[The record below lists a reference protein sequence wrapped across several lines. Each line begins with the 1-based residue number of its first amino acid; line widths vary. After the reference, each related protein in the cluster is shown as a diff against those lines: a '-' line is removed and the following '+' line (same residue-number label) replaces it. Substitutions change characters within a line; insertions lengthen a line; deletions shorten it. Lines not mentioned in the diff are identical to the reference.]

1 MPPYLN
7 GGVDLFTGTLSS
19 MRTNLYL
26 FYRCFLS
33 LALLSPQLTM
43 AQADISYENAFPNLT
58 FDLPV
63 EIQHA
68 GDGTDRL
75 FVLEQPGRIKVFA
88 NDRGATASET
98 FLDLTGIVSFSSGQE
113 IGLLGLA
120 FHPQFSSNRYFYVY
134 HTRQSSV
141 SGVNVELVLA
151 RYRVSATNPNR
162 ADPNSRLEI
171 FSFDKNQRE
180 SNHNGGKI
188 AFGPDGYLY
197 ASLGDGGGGGD
208 PQGNAQNLNT
218 IFGSI
223 LRIDV
228 DLDGSNPVE
237 TNPDAPN
244 GRYEIPSDNP
254 RVGRSGLDE
263 LYAWGIRNTWKFSF
277 DGATGRLWGGDVGQ
291 GVLEE
296 INLLQRGG
304 NYGWNRFEGTGTYRS
319 ATSLV
324 TTPDTKPVYTYN
336 HDNGDRSI
344 TLGYVYRG
352 RLTNPAIRDKL
363 LFADYVSGRV
373 WAMDYDETAGTG
385 SAQLLFRTNGE
396 PVSSFGLDEA
406 GEIYFS
412 EYDRSGSIFRIVD
425 ENDTTPTTTA
435 VDGLGSWQALG
446 SGISGVVDAIA
457 TDGDRV
463 YAAGNFTTAGGR
475 TANNLAVYT
484 PGDGWRALAS
494 GSNGRISA
502 LTVGADG
509 RLYAGGSFTTI
520 GGVSARNIAVWDGTA
535 WQALGSGTNGA
546 VLALASNGSDV
557 YAGGTFVTAGGRTV
571 NNIARWN
578 GSWTALTDSGTGVA
592 GTNNEVRSIAFDE
605 TGTLYIGGNFGSAGN
620 RTANRIATFN
630 GSRWGTLGSG
640 TSGFVQAIVITDDNI
655 YAGGNFAIAGGRTVN
670 RVARWDR
677 SARSWQA
684 LGQGVSGNVNSLYHD
699 GTYLYVGGSF
709 ETATT
714 GDNQSYIVNN
724 VTRWSDALQWQALGT
739 GKSVGTNNLVNTL
752 VPVEDGLYAGGNFT
766 TAGATTA
773 GRVARWTRP
782 DCSLIPY
789 VNINRSGWTQANT
802 VLIEAGDEV
811 WFGPQSVDF
820 GITSSPWSYTGPNN
834 FTSTGRS
841 LRLTDVGLD
850 RAGDYTVTNTD
861 PDGCTASLT
870 YTIEIDDPTV
880 PIVNGTVYEM
890 EPQHDTRLRL
900 DVREGS
906 TENSTLVDGYRRHGS
921 ANQQW
926 KFISLGNNVYE
937 IEPQNAIGK
946 RLDVAGGS
954 RATNTEIHIYERH
967 SSNNQRWQA
976 LPVGDGTYRFA
987 PLNAPDNRLDI
998 ENVGGVPRALSRTL
1012 DRGNSQRWRLIP
1024 VGTAAVSR
1032 RSPAAITSPLSL
1044 KDEFVLYPN
1053 PVSSQLTVE
1062 SRRDYRLELY
1072 DVSGRRVLDA
1082 RYAEGV
1088 TQVEMGRFPA
1098 GTYVVKL
1105 IPVDGQEATTVQ
1117 IVKE

>member
-1 MPPYLN
+1 MHTNPYP
-7 GGVDLFTGTLSS
+7 F
-19 MRTNLYL
+19 
-26 FYRCFLS
+26 S
-33 LALLSPQLTM
+33 LLLLLLAVIFPSGARGQD
-43 AQADISYENAFPNLT
+43 DISYENAFPNLT
-58 FDLPV
+58 FEFPV
-63 EIQHA
+63 EIQAA
-68 GDGTDRL
+68 GDGSDRL
-75 FVLEQPGRIKVFA
+75 FVVEQPGRIRVF
-88 NDRGATASET
+88 DRARQTTTAAT
-98 FLDLTGIVSFSSGQE
+98 FLDLTGIVSFSTGQE

-120 FHPQFSSNRYFYVY
+120 FHPRFADNGYFYVY

-151 RYRVSATNPNR
+151 RYRVSASNPNR
-162 ADPNSRLEI
+162 ADPDSRFEI

-352 RLTNPAIRDKL
+352 RLTNPAIKDKL

-373 WAMDYDETAGTG
+373 WAMAYDEAAGTG

-435 VDGLGSWQALG
+435 IDGIGSWQALG
-446 SGISGVVDAIA
+446 SGISGVVDATA
-457 TDGDRV
+457 TYGDRV

-475 TANNLAVYT
+475 AANNIAVYT

-520 GGVSARNIAVWDGTA
+520 GGVSARNVAAWNGSS
-535 WQALGSGTNGA
+535 WQALGSGTDGT
-546 VLALASNGSDV
+546 VLSLATNGSDV

-578 GSWTALTDSGTGVA
+578 GSWAALTDSGTGVS
-592 GTNNEVRSIAFDE
+592 GTNNEVRSIAFDGA
-605 TGTLYIGGNFGSAGN
+605 GTLYIGGNFGSAGN
-620 RTANRIATFN
+620 RTANRIATFD

-640 TSGFVQAIVITDDNI
+640 TSGFVQAIAVTDDYI
-655 YAGGNFAIAGGRTVN
+655 YAGGNFAVAGGQTVN
-670 RVARWDR
+670 RIARWNR
-677 SARSWQA
+677 GAQTWEA
-684 LGQGVSGNVNSLYHD
+684 VGQGVSGNVNTLYYD
-699 GTYLYVGGSF
+699 GSHLYAGGSF
-709 ETATT
+709 TLATT
-714 GDNQSYIVNN
+714 SGDQNYLVNN
-724 VTRWSDALQWQALGT
+724 VARWAPATQWEALGT
-739 GKSVGTNNLVNTL
+739 GKAVGTDNQVNAL
-752 VPVEDGLYAGGNFT
+752 LPVPGGDGLYAGGSFT
-766 TAGATTA
+766 TAGTA
-773 GRVARWTRP
+773 SAAAIGRWTQP
-782 DCSLIPY
+782 SCSLIPY
-789 VNINRSGWTQANT
+789 VRVNADAWQRTTLAQVELGEQ
-802 VLIEAGDEV
+802 VR
-811 WFGPQSVDF
+811 FGPQSQTY
-820 GITSSPWSYTGPNN
+820 GLPRTGWSWTGPGN
-834 FTSTGRS
+834 FTATTRELNFAAVRTGH
-841 LRLTDVGLD
+841 LGT
-850 RAGDYTVTNTD
+850 YTVTHTD
-861 PDGCTASLT
+861 QDGCTAPLSF
-870 YTIEIDDPTV
+870 TIEGPGSLIADGAV
-880 PIVNGTVYEM
+880 FEM
-890 EPQHDTRLRL
+890 QPQHSTGLRL
-900 DVREGS
+900 DVREAS
-906 TENSTLVDGYRRHGS
+906 TENSTLVDGFRRNGN

-926 KFISLGNNVYE
+926 KFIHLGDDVYE
-937 IEPQNAIGK
+937 IEPQHAPGK

-954 RATNTEIHIYERH
+954 QATNTEIHIYDRH
-967 SSNNQRWQA
+967 ASNNQRWRA
-976 LPVGDGTYRFA
+976 LPVGDGNFRFE
-987 PLNAPDNRLDI
+987 PLNAPGKRLDI

-1012 DRGNSQRWRLIP
+1012 DSGNSQRWRLIP
-1024 VGTAAVSR
+1024 VSAGGALLRPIVAAVDSESAELDGFR
-1032 RSPAAITSPLSL
+1032 
-1044 KDEFVLYPN
+1044 LYPN
-1053 PVSSQLTVE
+1053 PVSDRLTVE
-1062 SRRDYRLELY
+1062 SQRPYAFGLFDAG
-1072 DVSGRRVLDA
+1072 GRQVRTGKHA
-1082 RYAEGV
+1082 AGV
-1088 TQVEMGRFPA
+1088 NSIEVNDLPA
-1098 GTYVVKL
+1098 GLYL
-1105 IPVDGQEATTVQ
+1105 LRLLPDNDAPVTAVR
-1117 IVKE
+1117 IVIE